1 MGALDLNLSLGGY
14 RANLHPEWLCS
25 PKEVGDPWGAE
36 GLALLREG
44 EDHSCTPPPLC
55 LLQSREQRPE
65 VRMRV
70 EILSGSCVTLGK
82 SLPLSGPQVEIIITP
97 LHKANVRVN

>member
-1 MGALDLNLSLGGY
+1 MILGALKGY
-14 RANLHPEWLCS
+14 FFYGPFKRGRGS
-25 PKEVGDPWGAE
+25 Q
-36 GLALLREG
+36 R
-44 EDHSCTPPPLC
+44 CTPPPLC

-97 LHKANVRVN
+97 LH

>member
-1 MGALDLNLSLGGY
+1 MLHTPSPLSP
-14 RANLHPEWLCS
+14 PEQ
-25 PKEVGDPWGAE
+25 GAE
-36 GLALLREG
+36 A
-44 EDHSCTPPPLC
+44 
-55 LLQSREQRPE
+55 E

-97 LHKANVRVN
+97 LH